1 MRMKKILI
9 CLISTIILLLPLC
22 GYAEGIN
29 HSLLNDSEAGQIKDV
44 CSWEDGL
51 ALVSGKGV
59 WIWQPSTNEMTNI
72 LDFNVDLLQKP
83 LPTSYYSIESIFSL
97 EGTLYLFDEFTP
109 AIYEVSDHEAIPAF
123 QNAKDIFTF
132 DDQGE
137 EGKKQVS
144 GWACD
149 DEYLY
154 LLLSSFTFEK
164 GEVMELYALNG
175 QEPPIS
181 LGEQDYNILYS
192 ASNGKL
198 TVGTSDSYGGDI
210 TLELYDTAT
219 KEQTYLNNGAYPENS
234 AGFVWDGENNT
245 LYYVADGGKA
255 YKQPAGSDSQVFAYL
270 PLQYLYSSAKAF
282 LWNNSYVYCQSNAVY
297 IRDPEA
303 DLSQAVTLNIMGMPS
318 DDIVRQYAAQNPGVN
333 IVLDPRES
341 DFLGLQEALV
351 SGDTSL
357 DLFIVKSDGIY
368 DEVVRKGYAAPLT
381 ESAKLVK
388 DMENFYPWATETL
401 YRDGQLFAIPVSIQI
416 ENWTLNRTQWEERNM
431 GDYPETYAQVFELAK
446 KWAEENEDE
455 DYYCL
460 LQSMGGMKGML
471 RTVIKQ
477 YLLEHEDW
485 QSPVDFQTD
494 EFRQAVQAILENQ
507 DALDASEEYMPII
520 MSYPQYFGTGPNDS
534 DTVMSVLPP
543 VLAQGA
549 RQVVNGSFSLMI
561 LNPSSEQKDEAIRF
575 LEFYMDHLDAVTLY
589 KLDTTC
595 TSPLRSSFYEENKQ
609 RIEKQMTLL
618 QEQMEAVD
626 NQQKRAEMADE
637 LAVLERRYA
646 VNENNWLIS
655 EEDVA
660 IYHGIADKVVV
671 PLRTIY
677 PTDADSLNAQTF
689 EAIIHQ
695 FASGTMSIDQFIR
708 TLNEKAKI
716 IFMEIN

>member
-1 MRMKKILI
+1 MKKIMI
-9 CLISTIILLLPLC
+9 CLIAAIIFLAPLW
-22 GYAEGIN
+22 GVAEGMN
-29 HSLLNDSEAGQIKDV
+29 KTLLNDTDAGQVKDA
-44 CSWEDGL
+44 CPWEDGI
-51 ALVSGKGV
+51 ALLSSKGV
-59 WIWQPSTNEMTNI
+59 WKWQPNTDEMTNI
-72 LDFNVDLLQKP
+72 FDFNADLLNSP
-83 LPTSYYSIESIFSL
+83 LPTPYYNIMYVFSL
-97 EGTLYLFDEFTP
+97 DGALYLLDTFTP
-109 AIYEVSDHEAIPAF
+109 AIYEIADHKALPAF
-123 QNAKDIFTF
+123 QNTKDIFTF
-132 DDQGE
+132 DDRGE
-137 EGKKQVS
+137 EANKTITS
-144 GWACD
+144 WCYD

-154 LLLSSFTFEK
+154 LLLSSMTFEK
-164 GEVMELYALNG
+164 GEVFELYALNG
-175 QEPPIS
+175 QEPPVA
-181 LGEQDYNILYS
+181 LGEQDFNILYS
-192 ASNGKL
+192 ASNGKIV
-198 TVGTSDSYGGDI
+198 VGTRDSYGSGV
-210 TLELYDTAT
+210 TLELYHVES
-219 KEQTYLNNGAYPENS
+219 KEQSYLNSGTYPENS
-234 AGFVWDGENNT
+234 AGFVWNDGNKT
-245 LYYVADGGKA
+245 LYFLADSGKA
-255 YKQPAGSDSQVFAYL
+255 YKQTPGQESQVFAYL
-270 PLQYLYSSAKAF
+270 PLQFLNVSSSAF
-282 LWNNSYVYCQSNAVY
+282 LWNGSYVCCQGNSVFV
-297 IRDPEA
+297 RDPDA
-303 DLSQAVTLNIMGMPS
+303 DMSQAVTLNIMGMPS
-318 DDIVRQYAAQNPGVN
+318 DDIIRQYAAQNPGVN

-351 SGDTSL
+351 SGDTAL

-388 DMENFYPWATETL
+388 DMETFYPWAKETL

-416 ENWTLNRTQWEERNM
+416 ENWTLNRTQWEARNM

-446 KWAEENEDE
+446 EWAEENEDE

-609 RIEKQMTLL
+609 RIENQMTLL
-618 QEQMEAVD
+618 REQMEAVD
-626 NQQKRAEMADE
+626 DQQKRAEMADE
-637 LAVLERRYA
+637 LAVLDRRYA

-689 EAIIHQ
+689 EAVINQ
-695 FASGTMSIDQFIR
+695 FAAGTMSIDQFIR
-708 TLNEKAKI
+708 TLNEKARI